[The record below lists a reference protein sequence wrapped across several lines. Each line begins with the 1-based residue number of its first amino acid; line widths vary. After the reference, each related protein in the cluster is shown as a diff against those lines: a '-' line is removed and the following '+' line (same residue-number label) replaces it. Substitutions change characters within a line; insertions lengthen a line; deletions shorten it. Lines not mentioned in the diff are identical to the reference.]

1 MNVVNQSFVKTK
13 KEYLQFCRDTTIL
26 WYLRMFLGDDFRE
39 QWFIGVISVAGTW
52 WSQWAGLRFYNN
64 NLLNN
69 RHRLQHDCMQCYT
82 ANHNTLG
89 FPVVISIS
97 RICFDLI
104 SLALSQGRIQDTAS
118 GERWLPLCF
127 AYQRLFVSHTHWH
140 SRNDNNFFFLS
151 DYMHIEKMRVCS
163 PYIRVKQSL
172 SSILYMRGKMQS

>member
-1 MNVVNQSFVKTK
+1 MPRHDNIMTPAHVSWWWF
-13 KEYLQFCRDTTIL
+13 
-26 WYLRMFLGDDFRE
+26 

-52 WSQWAGLRFYNN
+52 WSQWAGLRFYNS
-64 NLLNN
+64 NLLNS

-118 GERWLPLCF
+118 GKRWLPLCF
-127 AYQRLFVSHTHWH
+127 AYQRLFVSHTHIDTAGTTTI
-140 SRNDNNFFFLS
+140 SSFFRTTCTL
-151 DYMHIEKMRVCS
+151 KKWGCVR
-163 PYIRVKQSL
+163 L
-172 SSILYMRGKMQS
+172 T